1 MKPRNQYFTA
11 LAIVALVL
19 IAYIRVFNFD
29 FISWDDTAYTIANRS
44 VTSISFDH
52 IREWFTS
59 FFIGNYHPLT
69 MVSYAI
75 DYAIGGDQPAIYHTT
90 NILLNAVNAVL
101 LWRLALLL
109 SGNTLVALFTSILW
123 ALHPAS
129 VEATAWIAERK
140 TLLAGTFSLAGL
152 ICYAKY
158 LNKPSQRAAM
168 IVIGLGA
175 AAMLSKATAVAFPL
189 SLFAIDIWKGD
200 RKLLNKGLSVKL
212 PLFAF
217 ALMIGIIAVKAQQA
231 GGFLNRHE
239 AGNPFMQLLYAG
251 HAYASYITRTLLP
264 VNLSVIY
271 PYPTSLMLPA
281 LFSLLTAAVVTT
293 GIVAWKR
300 HNTILAGGIA
310 FFTVNIVFLLQL
322 ISFGEALSADRY
334 MYLASIGIIF
344 PCTYGIF
351 ALLNEKKRPIAITLT
366 SIAAATLLTLTSLRT
381 AAWQSDLT
389 FFTAL
394 ADTFPNSAVA
404 HSSLGALYLQ
414 KGELSLAEFH
424 LDKAT
429 QIDPANYKAWH
440 NKGNMY
446 MKSGRTMEAF
456 EAFTKSIEINGYPK
470 SYMARAII
478 HQETGR
484 FKLAIADIQ
493 QVLSHPPTDARA
505 WYLYGYCSE
514 KTGQYSDAIQAYS
527 QAISIVENN
536 ALFYARR
543 GVAEALIGKHNEA
556 IADLRKAVNMPNPKP
571 EYYYLLGNALFAASM
586 NPCPDWTTAA
596 RAGYA
601 DAIDA
606 LQKHCR

>member
-1 MKPRNQYFTA
+1 LKPANPYLPA
-11 LAIVALVL
+11 LPIVALVL

-29 FISWDDTAYTIANRS
+29 FISWDDTAYTIANNA
-44 VTSISFDH
+44 VTSISLDH
-52 IREWFTS
+52 IKEWFTH
-59 FFIGNYHPLT
+59 FYIGNYHPLT
-69 MVSYAI
+69 MVSYAL
-75 DYAIGGDQPAIYHTT
+75 DYAIGGNQPAIYHTT
-90 NILLNAVNAVL
+90 NILLHAINAVL
-101 LWRLALLL
+101 LWRLVLLL
-109 SGNTLVALFTSILW
+109 SGDALVALFTAILW

-140 TLLAGTFSLAGL
+140 TLLSGTFSLAGL
-152 ICYAKY
+152 ICYTKY
-158 LNKPSQRAAM
+158 LEKPSQRAA
-168 IVIGLGA
+168 ITIIFLGA

-189 SLFAIDIWKGD
+189 SLFAIDIWKGNP
-200 RKLLNKGLSVKL
+200 KLSKGLSVKL

-217 ALMIGIIAVKAQQA
+217 ALLVGMIAVKAQQE

-239 AGNPFMQLLYAG
+239 AGNPLMQLLYAG

-264 VNLSVIY
+264 INLSIIY
-271 PYPTSLMLPA
+271 PYPDSVIAPA
-281 LFSLLTAAVVTT
+281 LFSVLTAAIVAT
-293 GIVAWKR
+293 GIIAWKR
-300 HNTILAGGIA
+300 HNTILAGSIA
-310 FFTVNIVFLLQL
+310 FFTVNIVFMLQF

-334 MYLASIGIIF
+334 MYLASFGIIF

-351 ALLNEKKRPIAITLT
+351 ELLKDNKRPVAITLT
-366 SIAAATLLTLTSLRT
+366 SIATASLLTLTSLRT

-456 EAFTKSIEINGYPK
+456 ESFTKSIEINGYSK
-470 SYMARAII
+470 SYFARAVI

-505 WYLYGYCSE
+505 WYLYGYCNE
-514 KTGQYSDAIQAYS
+514 QTGQYSDAILAYS
-527 QAISIVENN
+527 QAIRIAGNN
-536 ALFYARR
+536 SLFYARR
-543 GVAEALIGKHNEA
+543 GVAESLIGKHGEA
-556 IADLRKAVNMPNPKP
+556 IADLRKAVEMPGSKP
-571 EYYYLLGNALFAASM
+571 EYYYLLGNALFAASL
-586 NPCPDWTTAA
+586 NSCPDWTTAA
-596 RAGYA
+596 RAGHQG
-601 DAIDA
+601 AIVA
-606 LQKHCR
+606 LQQHCK

>member
-29 FISWDDTAYTIANRS
+29 FISWDDTTYTVANNA
-44 VTSISFDH
+44 VKSITFDH
-52 IREWFTS
+52 IKQWFTS
-59 FFIGNYHPLT
+59 FYIGNYHPLT
-69 MVSYAI
+69 MVSYAV
-75 DYAIGGDQPAIYHTT
+75 DYANGGDPPAIYHTT
-90 NILLNAVNAVL
+90 NILLHAINAVL
-101 LWRLALLL
+101 LWRLVLLL
-109 SGNTLVALFTSILW
+109 SGNPLVALFTAILW

-140 TLLAGTFSLAGL
+140 TLLAGSFSLAGL
-152 ICYAKY
+152 IFYAKY
-158 LNKPSQRAAM
+158 LDKPSQWAAM
-168 IVIGLGA
+168 IIVGLGA

-189 SLFAIDIWKGD
+189 SLFAIDIWKGNQ
-200 RKLLNKGLSVKL
+200 KQLNKRLPIKL

-217 ALMIGIIAVKAQQA
+217 ALMIGIIAVKAQQE

-239 AGNPFMQLLYAG
+239 AENPFMHFLYAG
-251 HAYASYITRTLLP
+251 HAYSSYIMRTLLP

-271 PYPTSLMLPA
+271 PYPTSVMLPA
-281 LFSLLTAAVVTT
+281 LFSLLTAAVVAT

-300 HNTILAGGIA
+300 QNTILAGGIA
-310 FFTVNIVFLLQL
+310 FFTFNIIFLLQF

-344 PCTYGIF
+344 PCVHAIF
-351 ALLNEKKRPIAITLT
+351 TLLKDRKRPVAISVT
-366 SIAAATLLTLTSLRT
+366 SIAAAALLTLTSLRT
-381 AAWQSDLT
+381 VAWQSDLT

-414 KGELSLAEFH
+414 KGELSLSEFH

-429 QIDPANYKAWH
+429 LLDPANYKAWH

-456 EAFTKSIEINGYPK
+456 ESFTKSIEINGYTK
-470 SYMARAII
+470 SYFARAVI

-493 QVLSHPPTDARA
+493 QVLSHPPTDARS

-514 KTGQYSDAIQAYS
+514 KTGQYSDAILAYS
-527 QAISIVENN
+527 QAIRVAGNN
-536 ALFYARR
+536 PLFYARR
-543 GVAEALIGKHNEA
+543 GVAETLIGKHAEA
-556 IADLRKAVNMPNPKP
+556 VADLRTAVNIPNPKP

-596 RAGYA
+596 RAGHQ
-601 DAIDA
+601 DAIVA
-606 LQKHCR
+606 LQQHCK